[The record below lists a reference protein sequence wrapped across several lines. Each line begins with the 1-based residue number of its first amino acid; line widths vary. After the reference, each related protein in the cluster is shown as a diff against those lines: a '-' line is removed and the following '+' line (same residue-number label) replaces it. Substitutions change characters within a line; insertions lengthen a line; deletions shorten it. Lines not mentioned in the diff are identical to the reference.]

1 MGWALIVSA
10 MCVDLAQLGI
20 TWIGVVVVGGILSK
34 ILSVAAGFGFWMW
47 FQMLGVSMS
56 SNTRKMAV
64 SIVSAAVEMVPGL
77 DAIPILSWAWT
88 AGMILTVIMTRM
100 EDNGEEP
107 SITGALKK
115 ITSYGQVNPGS
126 MAVSAVRKR
135 IFRKPQREFNN
146 EDSDDTINTEQTE
159 KVDSLR
165 RRFIDRGQ
173 GKLRKAA

>member
-1 MGWALIVSA
+1 
-10 MCVDLAQLGI
+10 
-20 TWIGVVVVGGILSK
+20 
-34 ILSVAAGFGFWMW
+34 
-47 FQMLGVSMS
+47 
-56 SNTRKMAV
+56 
-64 SIVSAAVEMVPGL
+64 VPGL